1 MIDPQAAISQFDAYA
16 GSYDEAVNQSLGF
29 LGVKVDYFT
38 RVKAAYLSKGFV
50 VKSRIHR
57 DAWATLVLERRG

>member
-1 MIDPQAAISQFDAYA
+1 
-16 GSYDEAVNQSLGF
+16 
-29 LGVKVDYFT
+29 
-38 RVKAAYLSKGFV
+38 VKAAYLSKGFR